1 MATSNIIFTRS
12 NIVSG
17 SNNTTLLYKFPNT
30 VSFPNHE
37 IALSSLAMY
46 YAWRNIDL
54 ALYGNNTLTYTWEDA
69 ANVVTTYPIT
79 ILDGL

>member
-12 NIVSG
+12 NIVAG
-17 SNNTTLLYKFPNT
+17 TNNTTLLYKFPNT

-37 IALSSLAMY
+37 IALSSLAMF

-54 ALYGNNTLTYTWEDA
+54 
-69 ANVVTTYPIT
+69 
-79 ILDGL
+79 